1 MLVPK
6 GYDFPVLKKKKYCD
20 FGFIKSKKEKI
31 LYNSV
36 YKTTKKFL
44 LVRFKLCSNL
54 TIIYKTKYIYK
65 RMKKIFIFVNVI
77 YIYIII
83 IIFFKQYIY
92 IYSYL

>member
-54 TIIYKTKYIYK
+54 TIFIK
-65 RMKKIFIFVNVI
+65 RNI
-77 YIYIII
+77 YI
-83 IIFFKQYIY
+83 KE
-92 IYSYL
+92 